1 MSNDVAWL
9 VPLASIEASYAGGT
23 LFGARLTEIARGRTV
38 FEMPITAD
46 TAGGAGGVRRIAE
59 RPANALFALRAV
71 AGV

>member
-1 MSNDVAWL
+1 MWPGWFRCAALRRPN
-9 VPLASIEASYAGGT
+9 AGGT

-46 TAGGAGGVRRIAE
+46 TAGGAGSVRRIAE